1 MGNRVMVFAPVPV
14 LTVTIEQQA
23 DAVELHL
30 HPGGQGVWQ
39 ARMIALLGVEVTLCA
54 SVGGEVGAV
63 LAGLLDTAGITA
75 RTVTRTA
82 GSGWYVHDRRGGER
96 RPVADYPGAA
106 LVRHDLD
113 ELYDLALAEGL
124 RSTVSLLSGPA
135 EASVVAAE
143 VYRRLAADLAA
154 NGVRVVADL
163 SGGHLDAA
171 VAGGADVIKVSDE
184 QLADDGRASRD
195 GVGELIAAGQGLRA
209 RGAGTVLVSRTDQPS
224 LAILPERVL
233 EVRVPHLEVADPIGA
248 GDSMS
253 AGVAAVLARGGG
265 IEEAI
270 RTGAAAGA
278 LNVTRHGLGTGRL
291 DAIQELM
298 GRVSLV
304 PLDQEAGQP

>member
-1 MGNRVMVFAPVPV
+1 MSNRVMVFAPVPV

-39 ARMIALLGVEVTLCA
+39 ARMVALLGVEVTVCA
-54 SVGGEVGAV
+54 SVGGEVGSV
-63 LAGLLDTAGITA
+63 LAGLFDTAEITLRA
-75 RTVTRTA
+75 VTRTA
-82 GSGWYVHDRRGGER
+82 GSGWYVHDRRGGQR

-124 RSTVSLLSGPA
+124 RSAVSLLSGPA
-135 EASVVAAE
+135 DPSVVAAE
-143 VYRRLAADLAA
+143 VYQRLAADLSA

-163 SGGHLDAA
+163 SGGYLDA
-171 VAGGADVIKVSDE
+171 VLAGGVDFVKVSDE
-184 QLADDGRASRD
+184 QLTDDGRARGS
-195 GVGELIAAGQGLRA
+195 GVDELVAAGQELRT
-209 RGAGTVLVSRTDQPS
+209 RGAGTVLISRSDQPS

-265 IEEAI
+265 IEDAI

-278 LNVTRHGLGTGRL
+278 LNVTRHGLGSGRL

-298 GRVSLV
+298 GRVELV
-304 PLDQEAGQP
+304 ALDREAR